1 VIFVT
6 VGTQMPFDRLVE
18 VIDSWAGESKEKVIA
33 QVGAT
38 RRRFQNLESTPFLGP
53 SEIKA
58 RISSA
63 RMVIAHAGMGT
74 ILSAMAARKPL
85 LVLPRRLE
93 YREVTSD
100 HQMATARRLSERG
113 LVDVA
118 WDVSQLERRLDR
130 LSEVE
135 AAPAIEPAAP
145 VAMLDAVRDF
155 LR

>member
-1 VIFVT
+1 MIFVT

-18 VIDSWAGESKEKVIA
+18 TIDSWAGGCKEVVTA

-38 RRRFQNLESTPFLGP
+38 RRRFENLETTPFFGP
-53 SEIKA
+53 AEIKV
-58 RISSA
+58 RISGA
-63 RMVIAHAGMGT
+63 RLVIAHAGMGT
-74 ILSAMAARKPL
+74 ILSAMEARKPL

-100 HQMATARRLSERG
+100 HQMATPRRLSERG

-118 WDVSQLERRLDR
+118 WDVSQLAGRLDR
-130 LSEVE
+130 LSEVA
-135 AAPAIEPAAP
+135 AAPEIEPAAP